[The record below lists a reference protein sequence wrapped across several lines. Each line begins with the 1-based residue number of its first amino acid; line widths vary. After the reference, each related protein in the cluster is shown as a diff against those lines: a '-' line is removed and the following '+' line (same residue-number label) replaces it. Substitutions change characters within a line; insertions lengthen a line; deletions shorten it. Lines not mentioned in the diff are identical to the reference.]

1 MPHEDDNG
9 VGAVKI
15 LIAAIG
21 KARASP
27 EHQIYLDYTKRLP
40 WKIECREACKG
51 YDRLVTLDEGGKL
64 LGSREFAQNL
74 GSWQQEGF
82 SSFAFV
88 IGGSDGLS
96 EAVLNKAQLRWSL
109 GRVTWPHML
118 VRGLLAEQ
126 LYRAHTVLTGHPY
139 HRD

>member
-1 MPHEDDNG
+1 VLLHEIPVSAMPHEDDNG

-40 WKIECREACKG
+40 WKIECREFDVKLQDAGQRKEREGELLLEACKG

-64 LGSREFAQNL
+64 LAARGVF
-74 GSWQQEGF
+74 
-82 SSFAFV
+82 
-88 IGGSDGLS
+88 I
-96 EAVLNKAQLRWSL
+96 LR
-109 GRVTWPHML
+109 
-118 VRGLLAEQ
+118 VR
-126 LYRAHTVLTGHPY
+126 YR
-139 HRD
+139 RQ